1 MNRSELQ
8 EDAAIR
14 QAKEFANSRAG
25 QELLAYLQQTQGK
38 TLQNAMD
45 QAAAG
50 NMSEVKK
57 TLSSLLSSPEVRA
70 MLEKQGK

>member
-1 MNRSELQ
+1 MNRNDRQ

-14 QAKEFANSRAG
+14 QAKEFAQSSAG
-25 QELLAYLQQTQGK
+25 RELLAYLQQTQGQ

-50 NMSEVKK
+50 NMAEVKK
-57 TLSSLLSSPEVRA
+57 ALSSLLSSPEVRA